1 MPLLSFNK
9 AEKMKIYVYEKPS
22 RGFLDAS
29 QEFEF
34 MFNPETYSLDFATT
48 FSCKQSLGSPGRPA
62 RFVHT
67 PPSKL
72 NVTILIDGTGVL
84 KTGAEQLLS
93 EIFSPVSV
101 HDKVAEFVN
110 LTINP
115 ISDTHEPSFLR
126 LVWGKLNFHCRLV
139 SCSVKYTLFDK
150 SGKPLRAEIPCTF
163 ISDMDVERMKKKAN
177 FLSPDL
183 THQRTVQAGDDL
195 LIMTHR
201 IYGSPDW
208 YIKVAKVNGLNSF
221 RDIQPGQTLIF
232 PPIKDLDA

>member
-9 AEKMKIYVYEKPS
+9 AEKMKIIAYKKRT
-22 RGFLDAS
+22 RGFTDAS
-29 QEFEF
+29 KEFEF
-34 MFNPETYSLDFATT
+34 MFNPESYSLDVATT
-48 FSCKQSLGSPGRPA
+48 FSCQQAIGSPGREA
-62 RFVHT
+62 RFVHN

-72 NVTILIDGTGVL
+72 SVTLLIDGTGVL
-84 KTGAEQLLS
+84 KTGAAQLLS
-93 EIFSPVSV
+93 EIFSPANIHNQVS
-101 HDKVAEFVN
+101 EFLS
-110 LTINP
+110 LTMHPN
-115 ISDTHEPSFLR
+115 SDTHEPSFLR
-126 LVWGKLNFHCRLV
+126 IVWGTLNFHCRLV
-139 SCSVKYTLFDK
+139 SCTVKYTLFDK

-195 LIMTHR
+195 LVMTHR
-201 IYGSPDW
+201 IYGSPEW
-208 YIKVAKVNGLNSF
+208 YIKVAKVNGLNNF